1 MWDIPANSQ
10 RKAALSDNDAVI
22 NDTVALAYLENFA
35 LRVFL
40 SADNED
46 RDAKATRYASQY
58 TLTKQNYSKIIH
70 CCVEFSIYTSCIWGP
85 GCRGTLPRYVNTDGK
100 QNYLCKVESC
110 TDFQGITRRYR
121 TYPWSG
127 NKVPRRH

>member
-40 SADNED
+40 CADNED
-46 RDAKATRYASQY
+46 RDAKATR
-58 TLTKQNYSKIIH
+58 
-70 CCVEFSIYTSCIWGP
+70 
-85 GCRGTLPRYVNTDGK
+85 
-100 QNYLCKVESC
+100 
-110 TDFQGITRRYR
+110 
-121 TYPWSG
+121 
-127 NKVPRRH
+127 